1 MWQWR
6 RSSTRL
12 GDGLRRMPTQGQ
24 TWNLPT
30 HQLPPRSWTWSLLGP
45 HVPRPSPMNAATIR
59 VEGPFPLPS
68 PAAKAHTTNEK
79 SVWRRSAMKDLLE
92 DRQPELEEGADRAG
106 EIELVL
112 DHDRELRELARR
124 CRALLAKRTVRDYP
138 PGNWLG

>member
-1 MWQWR
+1 
-6 RSSTRL
+6 
-12 GDGLRRMPTQGQ
+12 
-24 TWNLPT
+24 
-30 HQLPPRSWTWSLLGP
+30 
-45 HVPRPSPMNAATIR
+45 
-59 VEGPFPLPS
+59 
-68 PAAKAHTTNEK
+68 
-79 SVWRRSAMKDLLE
+79 MKDLLE